1 MPDGLYCAANW
12 RPTGAGNLT
21 TQPGPTHGR
30 GHERHRGTPGAI
42 DSLAAARAAGR
53 LPRARAPR
61 LPALDGR
68 DLLRHRGL
76 VLRHHDP
83 LPAAPPRRGGLP
95 RDRARRA
102 RRPWW
107 VVPLAVAASVH
118 AAALMRPVPV
128 PVASGPGPAVRL
140 TEFNLLVDNTRYGE
154 VVDYLRGQR
163 PDVLVTVETNWGWQK
178 ALRGLSDLLP
188 YTTTDMVKRPAD
200 LELVVMSRFPIKAVS
215 PEITRGA
222 HSGVLGTLAL
232 RVVLDVTGT
241 ELVLW
246 ALHPPSPLDWWS
258 WHARNAYH
266 LWVAER
272 AAAEDATTPVIVAG
286 DYNQTPWTPWH
297 ERFLERSGLIDAAGT
312 SWPAPTRHPFWP
324 FAWRAIAI
332 PIDRISVRPG
342 TGVGDLHVG
351 PFLGSDHYPVTAD
364 LVLGRPPVA
373 AG

>member
-1 MPDGLYCAANW
+1 MAEGMSATAGRLGRLTRW
-12 RPTGAGNLT
+12 RPRVLLDGCLGLALAGYLLWTVATFFGTVGWYFDIT
-21 TQPGPTHGR
+21 THFRPHL
-30 GHERHRGTPGAI
+30 
-42 DSLAAARAAGR
+42 LAAAACLAVV
-53 LPRARAPR
+53 
-61 LPALDGR
+61 
-68 DLLRHRGL
+68 L
-76 VLRHHDP
+76 VV
-83 LPAAPPRRGGLP
+83 
-95 RDRARRA
+95 A

-140 TEFNLLVDNTRYGE
+140 TEFNLLVDNTRYRE

-163 PDVLVTVETNWGWQK
+163 PDVLVTVETNWDWQK

-188 YTTTDMVKRPAD
+188 YSTTDMVKRPAD
-200 LELVVMSRFPIKAVS
+200 LELVVMSRFPVKAFSVEM
-215 PEITRGA
+215 PRDARGR
-222 HSGVLGTLAL
+222 VLGIPAG
-232 RVVLDVTGT
+232 RAVLDVDGRD
-241 ELVLW
+241 VVVW
-246 ALHPPSPLDWWS
+246 AVHPPSPLDWWS
-258 WHARNAYH
+258 WYARNAYH

-272 AAAEDATTPVIVAG
+272 AAAEDPGTPVIVAG

-297 ERFLERSGLIDAAGT
+297 QRFLERSGLIDAAGT

-342 TGVGDLHVG
+342 TGVNGLHVG

-364 LVLGRPPVA
+364 LVLARPPAA
-373 AG
+373 AGREAPP